1 MMVVSAAVVEIK
13 KLECAFLAMRQCT
26 KNHLEQKT
34 IAMLELVNMYQV
46 VYEINKFSVAGFLF
60 RPNTFETLQS

>member
-1 MMVVSAAVVEIK
+1 MMVKVAAAVEIK
-13 KLECAFLAMRQCT
+13 KLECVYLAKRHCT

-46 VYEINKFSVAGFLF
+46 VYEINKFSVAGYF
-60 RPNTFETLQS
+60 